1 MLLQR
6 QNQKVFDESE
16 KDDDFNSSQDSID
29 FSKVHMHNLHSD
41 EVDEDEPDE
50 KLESQVKVTQE
61 TLNSM
66 QKVMEAIEPI
76 IHDLKDGS
84 L

>member
-1 MLLQR
+1 
-6 QNQKVFDESE
+6 
-16 KDDDFNSSQDSID
+16 
-29 FSKVHMHNLHSD
+29 MHNLHSD

-66 QKVMEAIEPI
+66 
-76 IHDLKDGS
+76 
-84 L
+84 